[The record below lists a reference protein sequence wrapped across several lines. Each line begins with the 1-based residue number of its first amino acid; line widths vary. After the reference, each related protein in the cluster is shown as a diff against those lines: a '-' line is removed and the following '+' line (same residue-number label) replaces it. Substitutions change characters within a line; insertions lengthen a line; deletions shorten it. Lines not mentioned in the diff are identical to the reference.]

1 MQDFVPHSAR
11 PPAEPD
17 LPSGTTSLPSAPFIK
32 LERHSPSELWRP
44 PSSPS
49 NHPIPLF
56 THIPSFHS
64 GRAPTPT
71 TRKKRSAYPYTLP
84 PPRDSSGSRQ
94 HSSAMS
100 ALHYG
105 NWSSNTAKYEHSEH
119 PSGDLSHMQRKSSDG
134 GQQPPY
140 YFVASVSDS
149 ARIRGSAGIDVR
161 RFARIPLC
169 AVTAQISARTL
180 QGPWL
185 LRVSLELWVNQLCRH
200 IPLLRVIIHSTIH
213 HNPPRSSPPP

>member
-1 MQDFVPHSAR
+1 MQDLVPHSAR
-11 PPAEPD
+11 RPAEPA
-17 LPSGTTSLPSAPFIK
+17 LPSGSTSLPSASLIK
-32 LERHSPSELWRP
+32 LERHSPSELLRL

-64 GRAPTPT
+64 GRTPAPT
-71 TRKKRSAYPYTLP
+71 TRKKRSAYPYTHP

-94 HSSAMS
+94 HSSPMS
-100 ALHYG
+100 APHYG
-105 NWSSNTAKYEHSEH
+105 NWSSNTAKYEQSEH

-140 YFVASVSDS
+140 YSASVSDF
-149 ARIRGSAGIDVR
+149 ARIRGSAGIDVC

-180 QGPWL
+180 QGP
-185 LRVSLELWVNQLCRH
+185 
-200 IPLLRVIIHSTIH
+200 
-213 HNPPRSSPPP
+213 